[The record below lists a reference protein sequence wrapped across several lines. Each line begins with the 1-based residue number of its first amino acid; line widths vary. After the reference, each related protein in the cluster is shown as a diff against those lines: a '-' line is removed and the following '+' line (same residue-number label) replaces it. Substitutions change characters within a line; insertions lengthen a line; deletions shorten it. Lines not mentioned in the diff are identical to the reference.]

1 VRRRRALGAL
11 GCLAA
16 WLAGCASSRD
26 PLEGMNRGTF
36 WFNEQLDRFVL
47 APAGRGWS
55 GCLPDAAE
63 RAVRRFFANLGLPV
77 VFLNDLLQAKP
88 LAAGQD
94 LSRLAINTTVGV
106 AGLFDPATALG
117 LPRHDEDLDQTLGRW
132 GLPMGPYLVLPL
144 FGPSSPRGVLGLVGD
159 SAANPTLYLLPPA
172 GSAAVAAVDRVSW
185 RAENA
190 AEIEQLRDESV
201 DYYAAVRNLYLEN
214 RACRVEDCTEE
225 EAAAGAVEED
235 DEEELDLYFPEDAEE
250 ETP

>member
-1 VRRRRALGAL
+1 MGAHALL
-11 GCLAA
+11 VAA
-16 WLAGCASSRD
+16 LAGCASTSD
-26 PLEGMNRGTF
+26 PLERMNRGTF

-55 GCLPDAAE
+55 WALPDAAE

-77 VFLNDLLQAKP
+77 VFLNDLLQLKP
-88 LAAGQD
+88 VAAGQD
-94 LSRLAINTTVGV
+94 LGRFAVNTSVGV
-106 AGLFDPATALG
+106 AGFLDVATGLG
-117 LPRHDEDLDQTLGRW
+117 LERHDEDLDQTLGRW

-144 FGPSSPRGVLGLVGD
+144 FGPSSPRGVVGLVGD
-159 SAANPTLYLLPPA
+159 SAATPYVYFLPFAANAALA
-172 GSAAVAAVDRVSW
+172 GVDRVSW

-190 AEIEQLRDESV
+190 AEIDQLHEESV

-214 RACRVEDCTEE
+214 RVCRVEDCTEE
-225 EAAAGAVEED
+225 EDDEGREIGED